1 MEGSRDSLSWHDRS
15 SQNLPLVSR
24 PAVVRHIPRAVR
36 ARRKYILFI
45 GPHWSP
51 FGAITMFTAS
61 NRTARFASFSFAV
74 LMVVVV
80 NGSMLK
86 NFDNVAQKA
95 SLAQNTQTLNVA
107 VLDTVTIV
115 GRRS

>member
-1 MEGSRDSLSWHDRS
+1 
-15 SQNLPLVSR
+15 
-24 PAVVRHIPRAVR
+24 
-36 ARRKYILFI
+36 
-45 GPHWSP
+45 
-51 FGAITMFTAS
+51 MFTAS
-61 NRTARFASFSFAV
+61 NRTARLASLSFAV
-74 LMVVVV
+74 LMAVVV

-95 SLAQNTQTLNVA
+95 SLAQSTQALNVA